1 MLKHIA
7 LEISE
12 KDIRDFYIDIL
23 GGEIVNQFV
32 LNKEVTKEIFNIHQ
46 AVRVYCLSLK
56 NIEFEL
62 FVHEYLN
69 RNTLR
74 HTCIE
79 IEDASNIFN
88 LAYKKNYWAHMRK
101 SGKKNTYFI
110 KDKNGNLF
118 ELKS

>member
-7 LEISE
+7 LEIRE
-12 KDIRDFYIDIL
+12 KDIRDFYVDIL

-32 LNKEVTKEIFNIHQ
+32 LGKEVAKEIFNIHE
-46 AVRVYCLSLK
+46 AVNVYCFSLN

-62 FVHEYLN
+62 FVHEYIN
-69 RNTLR
+69 RNTLC

-79 IEDASNIFN
+79 MEDASNVFN
-88 LAYKKNYWAHMRK
+88 LAHKKNYWVHLRK
-101 SGKKNTYFI
+101 SGSKNTYFI

>member
-32 LNKEVTKEIFNIHQ
+32 LNKEIAKEIFNIHE
-46 AVRVYCLSLK
+46 AVKVYRFSLK
-56 NIEFEL
+56 NLEFEL
-62 FVHEYLN
+62 FVHKYFN
-69 RNTLR
+69 RNTLS

-79 IEDASNIFN
+79 MEDASNIFKR
-88 LAYKKNYWAHMRK
+88 AYKKNYWVHLRK
-101 SGKKNTYFI
+101 SGSNNTYFI
-110 KDKNGNLF
+110 KDNNGNLF